1 MINKNSFKTYF
12 LVTNE
17 EISIYVKNI
26 SSPEIIFFKKQKINI
41 VSDNFFERDVQLF
54 FLEKIEEVESQIKL
68 FIDDI
73 VLIVDDKSI
82 FSIGLS
88 LKQKIENRKITE
100 EELKSLLSNG
110 LQQIY
115 KHNPNHLIIHY
126 IIDQFNIDGE
136 IIENPAEKMI
146 SNYLS
151 INLRFICIEKKL
163 ADRYKNLF
171 KKKQILLEKII
182 SLFYLKEYEH
192 QEEGDLISIAS
203 KIENGYNKNEIKLIP
218 KKVKKRGFFENFFL
232 SI

>member
-1 MINKNSFKTYF
+1 MISKNSFKSYF
-12 LVTNE
+12 LVSNE

-26 SSPEIIFFKKQKINI
+26 SNSEIIFFKKQKITNN
-41 VSDNFFERDVQLF
+41 SDNFFEREVQPF
-54 FLEKIEEVESQIKL
+54 FLEKIEQVESQIKL
-68 FIDDI
+68 FIDDT

-88 LKQKIENRKITE
+88 LKQKIENRKITKD
-100 EELKSLLSNG
+100 ELKNLLSNG

-115 KHNPNHLIIHY
+115 THNPNHLIIHY

-146 SNYLS
+146 SNYLF

-192 QEEGDLISIAS
+192 EAEGDLISIAS

>member
-1 MINKNSFKTYF
+1 MISKNSFKSYF
-12 LVTNE
+12 LVSNE
-17 EISIYVKNI
+17 EISIYVKNT
-26 SSPEIIFFKKQKINI
+26 SNSEIIFFKKKKITND
-41 VSDNFFERDVQLF
+41 SDNFFERDVQPF
-54 FLEKIEEVESQIKL
+54 FLEKIEQVESQIKL
-68 FIDDI
+68 FIDDT

-100 EELKSLLSNG
+100 EELKNLLSNG

-115 KHNPNHLIIHY
+115 TQNPNHLIIHY

-136 IIENPAEKMI
+136 TIENPAEKMI

-192 QEEGDLISIAS
+192 DEEGDLISIAS

>member
-1 MINKNSFKTYF
+1 M
-12 LVTNE
+12 
-17 EISIYVKNI
+17 
-26 SSPEIIFFKKQKINI
+26 
-41 VSDNFFERDVQLF
+41 
-54 FLEKIEEVESQIKL
+54 
-68 FIDDI
+68 
-73 VLIVDDKSI
+73 LIVDDKSI

-146 SNYLS
+146 SNYLF

-182 SLFYLKEYEH
+182 S
-192 QEEGDLISIAS
+192 
-203 KIENGYNKNEIKLIP
+203 IKM
-218 KKVKKRGFFENFFL
+218 K
-232 SI
+232 